1 MIRIIQNWF
10 HRYFSDPEAVLLLV
24 VLLLGFSLVIL
35 MGGILAPVL
44 ASIVI
49 AYLLQWLVLKLT
61 HYKVPRLLAVW
72 LVFLG
77 FFGLLLASCFI
88 LLPLLWRQLAALFD
102 ELPALVTEA
111 QHGLDW
117 VSAQYPE
124 YFSDE
129 QIHAF
134 TNSIMVDLRSWGK
147 VALSASVASVSG
159 FFTWMVYLILVPFLV
174 FFFLKDSS
182 IILHWLT
189 SFLPNKRGILTRV
202 SIEVNEQ
209 IGNYIRGKVTE
220 MIIVFIVTYAVLG
233 WFGVHFAA
241 LLSFLVGI
249 SVLIPYIGGIV
260 ATLPVIII
268 GYLQWGLSP
277 TLGYMMLA
285 YIIVQGLDAVI
296 VVPLLFSAA
305 MNLHPIAIVI
315 AILFFGGIWG
325 FWGVLFAI
333 PLATLIKSVLYAW
346 PKSDAIN
353 SEAISYGRS

>member
-1 MIRIIQNWF
+1 MIRIIQTWF

-24 VLLLGFSLVIL
+24 VLLIGFGLVIL
-35 MGGILAPVL
+35 MGGMLAPVL

-49 AYLLQWLVLKLT
+49 AYLLQWIVLKLSQ
-61 HYKVPRLLAVW
+61 HKIPRLLAVW

-102 ELPALVTEA
+102 ELPALVTQA

-117 VSAQYPE
+117 LSKEYPV

-129 QIHAF
+129 QIHSF
-134 TNSIMVDLRSWGK
+134 TNAMMVDIRSWAK

-174 FFFLKDSS
+174 FFFLKDSEL
-182 IILHWLT
+182 ILHWLA

-202 SIEVNEQ
+202 SVEVNEQ

-220 MIIVFIVTYAVLG
+220 IIIVFIATYAVLG
-233 WFGVHFAA
+233 WFDLRFAV
-241 LLSFLVGI
+241 LLSFLVGL
-249 SVLIPYIGGIV
+249 SVLIPYVGGIV
-260 ATLPVIII
+260 ATLPIVII

-277 TLGYMMLA
+277 TLGYMMLI
-285 YIIVQGLDAVI
+285 YTIVQGLDAVI
-296 VVPLLFSAA
+296 IIPLLFSAA
-305 MNLHPIAIVI
+305 LNLHPIAIVI
-315 AILFFGGIWG
+315 AILVFGGIWG

-346 PKSDAIN
+346 PKSEAIN
-353 SEAISYGRS
+353 YGGS